1 MDPTQLLS
9 IYSKL
14 SRLPGGRRIFSKAVG
29 RFAPYT
35 GTIPFVVE
43 HLDVGQSRVRMR
55 DTRAVRNHL
64 RCVHAIALMNLGE
77 VATGLATY
85 GSLPR
90 GSRGIIVGLGMQY
103 TKKARGP
110 ITAECSVDLPT
121 TPGKHDFEVIA
132 VLRNS
137 DGAEVARATATW
149 RVDIPTA

>member
-14 SRLPGGRRIFSKAVG
+14 SRVPGGRRIFSRAVG
-29 RFAPYT
+29 TFAPYT

-43 HLDVGQSRVRMR
+43 QLSAGKARVRMR

-85 GSLPR
+85 ASLPR

-110 ITAECSVDLPT
+110 ILASCDVQLPT

-132 VLRNS
+132 VLQNAAG
-137 DGAEVARATATW
+137 DEVARATATW